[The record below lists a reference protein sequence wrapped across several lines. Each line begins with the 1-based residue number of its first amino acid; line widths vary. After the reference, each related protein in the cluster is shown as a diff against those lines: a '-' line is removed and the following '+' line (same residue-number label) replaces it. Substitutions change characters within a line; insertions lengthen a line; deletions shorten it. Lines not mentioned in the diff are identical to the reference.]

1 MTQQFGAF
9 AFGQAETFLGA
20 PRGFQAL
27 AEKGVAASKQ
37 VCDKATVSTQD
48 QARALTEIVDAAW
61 SSAKLLNE
69 KVLENWAVNV
79 AATFSAVQQITAAK
93 SLPEIAKAQSD
104 FMRMYAAQT
113 TRQGA
118 ELVGLAARASEHVF
132 ETVKAVATKPL
143 GQKN

>member
-1 MTQQFGAF
+1 MHKQALAGTTTMTQQFGAF
-9 AFGQAETFLGA
+9 AFGQAETFLGG

-61 SSAKLLNE
+61 SGAKLLNE

-79 AATFSAVQQITAAK
+79 AATFSAAPAH
-93 SLPEIAKAQSD
+93 SGS
-104 FMRMYAAQT
+104 
-113 TRQGA
+113 
-118 ELVGLAARASEHVF
+118 
-132 ETVKAVATKPL
+132 
-143 GQKN
+143 